1 MEPGA
6 VEHLRERDAR
16 LRPWIDRIGPIA
28 LPARRSRDPY
38 RALLESIV
46 YQQLHGTA
54 AQTIWKRVL
63 ALFGNRTPTPEQLLA
78 TDDQRLRAA
87 GLSGGKTRSMKAVA
101 AGALAGEVP
110 GARAMARMPETA
122 IHECLTRIHGIGPW
136 TVDMLLIFT
145 LARPDV
151 MPLGDY
157 GIRKG
162 FMIAHRKRK
171 MPTPGQLLEGSAPWS
186 PYRTTAAL
194 YLWKIA
200 DAAK

>member
-1 MEPGA
+1 MDPGA
-6 VEHLRERDAR
+6 VEHLRKRDAR
-16 LRPWIDRIGPIA
+16 LKPWIDRIGPIT
-28 LPARRSRDPY
+28 LPPRRSRDPY

-54 AQTIWKRVL
+54 ARTIWNRVL
-63 ALFGNRTPTPEQLLA
+63 ALFDNRTPQPQQLLA
-78 TDDQRLRAA
+78 IDDERLRAA

-101 AGALAGEVP
+101 ASALAGEVP
-110 GARAMARMPETA
+110 GARAIARMPETE
-122 IHECLTRIHGIGPW
+122 IRESLTRIHGIGPW

-145 LARPDV
+145 LGRPDV
-151 MPLGDY
+151 MPLNDY

-171 MPTPGQLLEGSAPWS
+171 MPTPGQLLEGSVPWS

-200 DAAK
+200 DATK